1 MKKFAW
7 TLLVSIS
14 FCFLSAC
21 GGGGGGDSG
30 ASSPGTGSGTTPPA
44 TGTPTPTPTPTPP
57 ATGGNTPT
65 VLLGL
70 FLDSAV
76 VNIKY
81 KTATQPGTTN
91 ALGQFNYVA
100 GETVTFS
107 VGSVTLPPTLAAAT
121 ITPMSLANTTDM
133 GNNTV
138 LNLLVFLQSLDDDGI
153 PGNGIKIPET
163 AHAAATT
170 SIDFNV
176 SHAAF
181 RTNPVFTALVAN
193 SGSAI
198 KSPVTLASAI
208 DHFKTTLAA
217 SNIVVQD
224 PRPVAVI
231 KAVDPVM
238 VGKTVVLDGAGS
250 TDPKSAK
257 LTYIWGLKKPLITIR
272 DTGLSDPTSS
282 KPTFA
287 IDASGSYEVSLTV
300 SNGTLTSATSTVV
313 VNGINNVFGNTNLLI
328 YGKGKTNNQA
338 TIFIG
343 CLTCDADQPDSVCK
357 PDGDY
362 GWVNSASSIWNINS
376 DYGGL
381 SAFSPWNPGTELIKT
396 PLVFNSLNDIVGIF
410 TANEVIRHSP
420 QTDDV
425 FGKVIQPDPEAP
437 DIKFLDNLFAAPT
450 SADARLALCT
460 PAPTPTMGAIK
471 QFLNRLR

>member
-1 MKKFAW
+1 M
-7 TLLVSIS
+7 LVIIS

-21 GGGGGGDSG
+21 GGGGGGDASPSSSG
-30 ASSPGTGSGTTPPA
+30 TESGTTPGTGAGGA
-44 TGTPTPTPTPTPP
+44 TAIVVVG
-57 ATGGNTPT
+57 
-65 VLLGL
+65 V

-76 VNIKY
+76 SNIRY
-81 KTATQPGTTN
+81 KTTTQSGTTN
-91 ALGQFNYVA
+91 SLGQFNYVA

-107 VGSVTLPPTLAAAT
+107 VGAVNLPPTPAAAT
-121 ITPMSLANTTDM
+121 ITPLSLANTTDM

-153 PGNGIKIPET
+153 PGNGIKIPDT
-163 AHAAATT
+163 ANAAATAL
-170 SIDFNV
+170 IDFNV
-176 SHAAF
+176 SPAVF
-181 RTNPVFTALVAN
+181 RANPVFTALVAN
-193 SGSAI
+193 SGSAT
-198 KSPVTLASAI
+198 KLPVTLASAI

-217 SNIVVQD
+217 SNIMVQD

-231 KAVDPVM
+231 KAIDPVM
-238 VGKTVVLDGAGS
+238 VGKTVALDGAGS

-257 LTYIWGLKKPLITIR
+257 LTYVWGLKKPLITVR

-300 SNGTLTSATSTVV
+300 SNGTLSSAASTIV
-313 VNGINNVFGNTNLLI
+313 VNGINNAFGNANLLI

-362 GWVNSASSIWNINS
+362 GWVNSASSIWNVNS
-376 DYGGL
+376 DYGGM
-381 SAFSPWNPGTELIKT
+381 SAFSPWNANTELIKT
-396 PLVFNSLNDIVGIF
+396 PLTFNSLNEIVGIF
-410 TANEVIRHSP
+410 TANEDRRHAP

-437 DIKFLDNLFAAPT
+437 DTKFLDKLFAALTP
-450 SADARLALCT
+450 SDARLALCSPMP
-460 PAPTPTMGAIK
+460 PATIGRVK
-471 QFLNRLR
+471 

>member
-1 MKKFAW
+1 MKNFAW
-7 TLLVSIS
+7 TLLVGIS
-14 FCFLSAC
+14 FCLLSAC
-21 GGGGGGDSG
+21 GGGGGGEGG
-30 ASSPGTGSGTTPPA
+30 ASSSGTGSGTTP
-44 TGTPTPTPTPTPP
+44 
-57 ATGGNTPT
+57 T
-65 VLLGL
+65 VLIGY

-76 VNIKY
+76 ANIKY
-81 KTATQPGTTN
+81 KTATQSGTTN
-91 ALGQFNYVA
+91 VSGQFNYVA

-121 ITPMSLANTTDM
+121 ITPLSLANTTDM

-138 LNLLVFLQSLDDDGI
+138 LNLLVFLQSLDDDGT
-153 PGNGIKIPET
+153 PGNGIKIPDAANT
-163 AHAAATT
+163 AATT
-170 SIDFNV
+170 SIDFNLSPAV
-176 SHAAF
+176 F
-181 RTNPVFTALVAN
+181 RTNSVFTALVAN
-193 SGSAI
+193 SGSVT

-208 DHFKTTLAA
+208 DHFMTMKTTLAA

-231 KAVDPVM
+231 KAVDSVM

-257 LTYIWGLKKPLITIR
+257 LTYTWGLKKPLITIR

-300 SNGTLTSATSTVV
+300 SNGTLTSATTTIV
-313 VNGINNVFGNTNLLI
+313 VNGINNAFGSTNLLI

-343 CLTCDADQPDSVCK
+343 CLTCDADQADSVCK

-362 GWVNSASSIWNINS
+362 GLVNSASSIWNVNS
-376 DYGGL
+376 DYGGM
-381 SAFSPWNPGTELIKT
+381 SAFSPWNANTELIKT
-396 PLVFNSLNDIVGIF
+396 PLTFNSLNEIVGIF
-410 TANEVIRHSP
+410 TANDDRRHAP

-425 FGKVIQPDPEAP
+425 SGKVIQPDPEAP
-437 DIKFLDNLFAAPT
+437 DTKFLDNLFAAPT
-450 SADARLALCT
+450 PTDARLALCS
-460 PAPTPTMGAIK
+460 PTPPATIGAV
-471 QFLNRLR
+471 R

>member
-21 GGGGGGDSG
+21 GGGGGGS
-30 ASSPGTGSGTTPPA
+30 ASSPGTGVSPTPP
-44 TGTPTPTPTPTPP
+44 TTVTPNPP

-153 PGNGIKIPET
+153 PGNGIKIPDT
-163 AHAAATT
+163 ANTVATT

-176 SHAAF
+176 SPAVF
-181 RTNPVFTALVAN
+181 RANPVFTALVAN
-193 SGSAI
+193 SGSAT

-217 SNIVVQD
+217 SNIMVQD

-231 KAVDPVM
+231 KAIDPVM
-238 VGKTVVLDGAGS
+238 VGKTVALDGAGS

-257 LTYIWGLKKPLITIR
+257 LTYVWGLKKPLITVR

-300 SNGTLTSATSTVV
+300 SNGTLSSAASTIV
-313 VNGINNVFGNTNLLI
+313 VNGINNAFGNANLLI

-362 GWVNSASSIWNINS
+362 GWVNSASSIWNVNS
-376 DYGGL
+376 DYGGM
-381 SAFSPWNPGTELIKT
+381 SAFSPWNANTELIKT
-396 PLVFNSLNDIVGIF
+396 PLTFNSLNEIVGIF
-410 TANEVIRHSP
+410 TANEDRRHAP

-437 DIKFLDNLFAAPT
+437 DTKFIDKLFAALTPT
-450 SADARLALCT
+450 DARLALCSPMP
-460 PAPTPTMGAIK
+460 PATIGRVK
-471 QFLNRLR
+471 

>member
-21 GGGGGGDSG
+21 GGGGGGD
-30 ASSPGTGSGTTPPA
+30 ASPSSSGTGSGTTPPA
-44 TGTPTPTPTPTPP
+44 TG
-57 ATGGNTPT
+57 GNTPA

-76 VNIKY
+76 ANIKY
-81 KTATQPGTTN
+81 KTATQSGTTN

-107 VGSVTLPPTLAAAT
+107 VGAVTLPPTLAAAT
-121 ITPMSLANTTDM
+121 ITPLSLANTTDM
-133 GNNTV
+133 GNSTV

-153 PGNGIKIPET
+153 PGNGIKIPDT
-163 AHAAATT
+163 ANAAATAV
-170 SIDFNV
+170 IDFNV
-176 SHAAF
+176 SPAVF
-181 RTNPVFTALVAN
+181 RTNPVFTTLVAN
-193 SGSAI
+193 SGSAT
-198 KSPVTLASAI
+198 KSPVTLASTI
-208 DHFKTTLAA
+208 DHFMATLAA
-217 SNIVVQD
+217 RNIVVQD

-231 KAVDPVM
+231 KAVGPVM
-238 VGKTVVLDGAGS
+238 VGKTVALDGAGS

-257 LTYIWGLKKPLITIR
+257 LTYTWSLKKPLITIR
-272 DTGLSDPTSS
+272 DTGLSDPTSP

-300 SNGTLTSATSTVV
+300 SNGALTSAASTLV
-313 VNGINNVFGNTNLLI
+313 VNGINNAFGSTNLLI
-328 YGKGKTNNQA
+328 YGKGKTNNQE

-343 CLTCDADQPDSVCK
+343 CLTCAADQPDSVCK

-362 GWVNSASSIWNINS
+362 GWVNSASSIWNVNS
-376 DYGGL
+376 DYGGM
-381 SAFSPWNPGTELIKT
+381 SAFSPWNAGTELIKT
-396 PLVFNSLNDIVGIF
+396 PLVFNSLNEIVGIF
-410 TANEVIRHSP
+410 TANGDTRHSP

-437 DIKFLDNLFAAPT
+437 DTKFLDNLFAAP
-450 SADARLALCT
+450 SPADARLALCS
-460 PAPTPTMGAIK
+460 PAPTPSATIGTVK
-471 QFLNRLR
+471 QFSIPPAKK

>member
-7 TLLVSIS
+7 TLLVGIS

-21 GGGGGGDSG
+21 GGGGGGDGG
-30 ASSPGTGSGTTPPA
+30 ASSSGTGSGTTPPA
-44 TGTPTPTPTPTPP
+44 TGTQTPP
-57 ATGGNTPT
+57 ATGGTTPT

-81 KTATQPGTTN
+81 KTTTQSGTTN

-107 VGSVTLPPTLAAAT
+107 VGAVTLPPTPAAAT

-176 SHAAF
+176 PPAAF

-257 LTYIWGLKKPLITIR
+257 LTYTWSLKKPFNTIR

-300 SNGTLTSATSTVV
+300 SNGALTSAASTLV
-313 VNGINNVFGNTNLLI
+313 VNGIDNAFGSTNLLI

-343 CLTCDADQPDSVCK
+343 CLTCDADQLDSVCK

-362 GWVNSASSIWNINS
+362 GWIKSASSIWNIDG
-376 DYGGL
+376 DYGG
-381 SAFSPWNPGTELIKT
+381 SSPFSPWNANTELIKT
-396 PLVFNSLNDIVGIF
+396 PLAFNSLNEIVAIFSKNERTRYSPLSDDI
-410 TANEVIRHSP
+410 
-420 QTDDV
+420 
-425 FGKVIQPDPEAP
+425 FGKLIQPDPQAP
-437 DIKFLDNLFAAPT
+437 NIKFLDNLFGASTPQE
-450 SADARLALCT
+450 ARRALCSPT
-460 PAPTPTMGAIK
+460 PAP
-471 QFLNRLR
+471 